1 MRMRTLALLVLL
13 VIVFGWSSGASA
25 TPMIAF
31 SSDRDGNR
39 EIYVMNPDGT
49 GQTNITDH
57 PAHDNEPAWSPD
69 STRIA
74 FESNR
79 DGNYAIHV
87 MDADGSN
94 PVNLTNATC
103 FECEGKAAWSADG
116 SRLAFHRRINGVF
129 QIVLMD
135 PDGTNQQTLTNVVSH
150 AFDAS
155 WSPLGDEIAFS
166 SAGSIFVIGA
176 DGSNL
181 RTVVS
186 QGRSPDWSPDGSRLV
201 FHSVRD
207 GNDEIYVSDSD
218 GSSQTRLT
226 NNTAYDGTP
235 GWSFDGNSIAFS
247 SLRDGNYEVY
257 RMNADGGNVVNL
269 TNNPGLDTYVS
280 WSNPIPE
287 PSTALLLG
295 IGLVGLGVKRRRDTS
310 KTL

>member
-1 MRMRTLALLVLL
+1 
-13 VIVFGWSSGASA
+13 
-25 TPMIAF
+25 
-31 SSDRDGNR
+31 
-39 EIYVMNPDGT
+39 MNPDGT
-49 GQTNITDH
+49 AQADVTNH

-94 PVNLTNATC
+94 PVNLTNAAC

-135 PDGTNQQTLTNVVSH
+135 PDGTNQQTLTNMVSH

-186 QGRSPDWSPDGSRLV
+186 QGRTPDWSPVTGSPYRFNITPILGRCAG
-201 FHSVRD
+201 SQLECSIPRTPRA
-207 GNDEIYVSDSD
+207 DSGD
-218 GSSQTRLT
+218 LGRAFGSLPRRADPRSGARPAADRSL
-226 NNTAYDGTP
+226 P
-235 GWSFDGNSIAFS
+235 VHCLLIARS
-247 SLRDGNYEVY
+247 GAAAGCRRAPRSPRG
-257 RMNADGGNVVNL
+257 RRSRG
-269 TNNPGLDTYVS
+269 
-280 WSNPIPE
+280 
-287 PSTALLLG
+287 STGAS
-295 IGLVGLGVKRRRDTS
+295 RP
-310 KTL
+310 